1 MIKNYLLTALRTLSR
16 NKGYALINV
25 LGLITGISFSCM
37 LYLYVSHELSY
48 DKFHPRSDRMARVIT
63 VDQRDPANVQRYGVT
78 VPAMGP
84 ELLNNYPEVVAMV
97 RLYRVLG
104 QVVFEIDGQ
113 NFQERNWY
121 STDSNFFEVF
131 DFEFLHGDKATALA
145 QPHSLVLTE
154 SMAKKYFGDRNP
166 VGEVIE
172 KTSFGP
178 VKITGVIR
186 DQPDNSHLKF
196 DLLFSAISTD
206 DRWKNYLN
214 SWEQFNAHTYLVL
227 DDKTA
232 IRKLMSKLPALAEN
246 KFARFDGGVTVDVQ
260 PLEDIYLGS
269 SGIQEGAESEKG
281 QMSYIYIFSSMA
293 ILLLLIASM
302 NYVNLATSKAMA
314 RSREVGVR
322 KVVGARRGQLMA
334 QFLAE
339 SFIITF
345 LSALLAVFVMDLA
358 FPYFNQITGKQ
369 FDVTFESLRSYVFP
383 LAAIA
388 LIIGLVSGSY
398 PAFYLA
404 QMKPVSSLRGRE
416 EGARTTGLRKVLVVF
431 QFVITIVMIVSTL
444 VTARQLDF
452 VGAKDLGFN
461 KERLVVI
468 DINNGDVRSQFRTV
482 KNEYLSLAG
491 VEQVAVSSRV
501 PGEWKDIAELYVS
514 STESPATVP
523 DSIKTYFMG
532 FDEDMLST
540 YRLNLLQGR
549 YFSPDVND
557 STSILLNES
566 AVTALGLTTPI
577 GATVRLKE
585 GNDVHQA
592 TVIGVIRDFNFQSLH
607 QKVAPIIIGA
617 WNNPFQ
623 SIDYF
628 TLKISGDTEKV
639 IREVT
644 RIHEKFDQRTPIEY
658 HFLEE
663 QLNTFYVAEQRA
675 GMIFRMAG
683 VLSVVVACLGLLGL
697 ATYNIQRR
705 TKELGIRKILG
716 ASGSNLFLLLS
727 SSLVKQVTIAFF
739 IATPLAWY
747 LMKEWLEAFEYRIS
761 LHAGIFLVAGV
772 VALVIALATVAYR
785 TLKAVRVNPVDTLRQ
800 E

>member
-131 DFEFLHGDKATALA
+131 DFEFLHGDKATALG

-206 DRWKNYLN
+206 ERWKNYLN

>member
-131 DFEFLHGDKATALA
+131 DFEFLHGDKATALG

-577 GATVRLKE
+577 GTTVRLKE